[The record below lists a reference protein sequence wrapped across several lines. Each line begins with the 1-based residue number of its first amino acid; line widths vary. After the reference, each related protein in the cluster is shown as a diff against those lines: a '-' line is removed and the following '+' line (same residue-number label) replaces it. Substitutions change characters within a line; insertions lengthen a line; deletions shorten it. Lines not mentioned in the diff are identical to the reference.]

1 MTTFG
6 DGVYQYGGEPV
17 GGARFTNPWATTYF
31 VDYDNGSAGNQGLK
45 PQEAVTLPSEAVS
58 LASAGDI
65 IYVRPRPPG
74 TDNSD
79 VGQYADQIL
88 IPEAKYQL
96 SMIGV
101 NHGYN
106 QFHGP
111 FVRYATSG
119 YVVDVSA
126 PAFHLE
132 NMCIHKGGSI
142 TGAIR
147 LRGVSGYA
155 TLAGSCSST
164 IENCQIR
171 YGKLHV
177 DGGYHTT
184 VRNCLFKSSAPA
196 VYYDASTL
204 PTQGHRIIGC
214 DFMANNGAALAT
226 AYVRLLGSHMEFFIR
241 DCYFDQKTTADEY
254 IYATGSNDGTIA
266 NCYFND
272 NDISCGSGA
281 DDEIR
286 IGSGTMSAVGCY
298 DNSGSIIVHS

>member
-6 DGVYQYGGEPV
+6 DQVFQFGGEPV

-31 VDYDNGSAGNQGLK
+31 VDYDNGSAGNGGLK
-45 PQEAVTLPSEAVS
+45 PNEAVTLPSEAVT

-88 IPEAKYQL
+88 IPETKYQL

-155 TLAGSCSST
+155 TLAGSCSTT

-184 VRNCLFKSSAPA
+184 VRNCMFNNSAPA
-196 VYYDASTL
+196 ANYVGSTI

-214 DFMANNGAALAT
+214 DFMANNGTALAT
-226 AYVRLLGSHMEFFIR
+226 AYLTLAGSHMEFFIR
-241 DCYFDQKTTADEY
+241 DCYFDQQPTDGEY
-254 IYATGSNDGTIA
+254 IRASGSNDGLIA
-266 NCYFND
+266 NCFFAGATV
-272 NDISCGSGA
+272 SCGKEEE
-281 DDEIR
+281 DEIR
-286 IGSGTMSAVGCY
+286 IDNTGTMLCAGCY
-298 DNSGSIIVHS
+298 DAGSLIVND